1 MGKVEFEM
9 LVLTPVVE
17 DPTEPAVCIR
27 FASIP
32 VRPRILAALIPRA
45 LVVGPVPADDVGTT
59 SGKCTLSRDG
69 VDGPVLCP
77 FLVILF
83 GPFLGDGIGG
93 TEGTTD
99 WLGPV

>member
-1 MGKVEFEM
+1 MGKVEFKM
-9 LVLTPVVE
+9 VVLTPVAE
-17 DPTEPAVCIR
+17 DPTEPVVCIR
-27 FASIP
+27 FPSIP
-32 VRPRILAALIPRA
+32 ARLRILEALIPRA

-69 VDGPVLCP
+69 ADAPVLCP
-77 FLVILF
+77 FLVILLC
-83 GPFLGDGIGG
+83 PFLGDDIGG